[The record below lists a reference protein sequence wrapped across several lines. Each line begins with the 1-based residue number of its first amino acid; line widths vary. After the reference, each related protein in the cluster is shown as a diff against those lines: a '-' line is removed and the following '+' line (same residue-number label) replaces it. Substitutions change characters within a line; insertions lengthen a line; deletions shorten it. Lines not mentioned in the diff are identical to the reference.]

1 MTASVPIDIRGID
14 KSAARRTPPALSLYV
29 HFPWCARKCPYCD
42 FNSHAQPETDSATMR
57 SRYLQALHQDL
68 ESALPTVW
76 GRSVRSV
83 FIGGGT
89 PHPMNR
95 EGSDPPLFPIPPLPP
110 PAPPRPITLPGHP
123 PPHGAPRLP
132 ALPPP

>member
-76 GRSVRSV
+76 GRTVRSV

-89 PHPMNR
+89 P
-95 EGSDPPLFPIPPLPP
+95 PPLNRGAGGPPVSRQPPLPP
-110 PAPPRPITLPGHP
+110 PAAHRRRTPRAHPRPVG
-123 PPHGAPRLP
+123 G
-132 ALPPP
+132 